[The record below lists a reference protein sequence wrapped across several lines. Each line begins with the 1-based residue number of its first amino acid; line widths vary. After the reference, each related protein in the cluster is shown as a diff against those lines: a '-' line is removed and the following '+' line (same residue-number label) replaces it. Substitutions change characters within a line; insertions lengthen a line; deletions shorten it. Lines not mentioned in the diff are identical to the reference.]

1 MTLIKKIKHA
11 KISFAKQ
18 RPNTKYATLNSAK
31 SRSDTFVLWECSR
44 IINFIFSKNN
54 KMALPLLFIL
64 HLGRLFP
71 IAVAAGT
78 ALARFV
84 AKNPRVIGSTISIEA
99 ISAAI
104 QSYVATEK
112 EKIDVVNEIGK
123 ENPQLRADL
132 FKNIFSPNMNIVF
145 NILPYLVA
153 FLIIYYF
160 LKR

>member
-1 MTLIKKIKHA
+1 
-11 KISFAKQ
+11 
-18 RPNTKYATLNSAK
+18 
-31 SRSDTFVLWECSR
+31 
-44 IINFIFSKNN
+44 
-54 KMALPLLFIL
+54 MALPVFFIL
-64 HLGRLFP
+64 NAGR
-71 IAVAAGT
+71 IISVAVGIGT

-84 AKNPRVIGSTISIEA
+84 AENPRVIGSTLSIEA

-132 FKNIFSPNMNIVF
+132 FKNVFYPGNNIVS
-145 NILPYLVA
+145 NIVPYLVI
-153 FLIIYYF
+153 FIIIYYF

>member
-1 MTLIKKIKHA
+1 
-11 KISFAKQ
+11 
-18 RPNTKYATLNSAK
+18 
-31 SRSDTFVLWECSR
+31 
-44 IINFIFSKNN
+44 
-54 KMALPLLFIL
+54 MALPILLFYA
-64 HLGRLFP
+64 GRIIP

-84 AKNPRVIGSTISIEA
+84 AENPRIIGSTLSIEA

-132 FKNIFSPNMNIVF
+132 FKNVFFPDTNILS
-145 NILPYLVA
+145 NILPYLVVL
-153 FLIIYYF
+153 LIVYYI
-160 LKR
+160 LRK